1 MNHIAIIGNLTS
13 DPETRFTQSGKTI
26 ASFSIAYN
34 NVFYQGEEKKEVV
47 SFFNCEA
54 WGKIGENIAKFFHKG
69 DKIAIT
75 GNLKQD
81 RWEDQDGKS
90 RSVVKINV
98 TGFDFMTSGKKKS
111 DGQDAPADAQ
121 NGEPYS
127 DDEIP
132 F

>member
-1 MNHIAIIGNLTS
+1 MNHIAIIGNITA
-13 DPETRFTQSGKTI
+13 DPETRYTQSEKAIT
-26 ASFSIAYN
+26 SFSIAYN

-98 TGFDFMTSGKKKS
+98 SGFDFMTSGKKKS
-111 DGQDAPADAQ
+111 DGQDVPADAQ